1 MRYKSLVLKKLEA
14 LENSING
21 IKSLLSQP
29 GLTMEQVDSWHERV
43 REKVAEIQTLINVE
57 QESN

>member
-29 GLTMEQVDSWHERV
+29 GLTMEQVDLWHERV